1 MQSEIPQLEVVTAI
15 GDADAEDYVA
25 QLLFSQGWNI
35 VFRAFDM
42 MALME
47 YFNNRP
53 TELRTVL
60 VFRKDLPEFDSTEL
74 DKLISPTLTMISL
87 DGITLVAHQV
97 MTHIR
102 SQLRLPLIVNQPLK
116 APEIILKPKNETLLV
131 TGTTGSPDRKS
142 TRLNSSHTDI
152 SRMPSSA

>member
-53 TELRTVL
+53 TELRTIL
-60 VFRKDLPEFDSTEL
+60 VFRKDLPEFERSL
-74 DKLISPTLTMISL
+74 IQIQKLIKSFLSL
-87 DGITLVAHQV
+87 RFRTAVLDCIPVLV
-97 MTHIR
+97 
-102 SQLRLPLIVNQPLK
+102 L
-116 APEIILKPKNETLLV
+116 
-131 TGTTGSPDRKS
+131 
-142 TRLNSSHTDI
+142 
-152 SRMPSSA
+152 